1 MQKKVYEDYEPISG
15 GSICFAV
22 ATTLIVGFL
31 VQSLNNETQKEPK
44 EINPVPQK
52 ITNKTLPVKQANYWI
67 SPILWLAITSPLL
80 IIPGRR

>member
-1 MQKKVYEDYEPISG
+1 MCKQEKSKQIEDYEPISG

-31 VQSLNNETQKEPK
+31 VQSLNNETPKEPK

-67 SPILWLAITSPLL
+67 MHKD
-80 IIPGRR
+80 R